1 MNLVSFNP
9 QTIPTQ
15 NSPIETTPKPVAYG
29 GKYTL
34 SLGTEKKLEQPLQN
48 HNLQKSLTEFSATIY
63 KSPTIQ
69 TQTS

>member
-9 QTIPTQ
+9 QTNSIPT
-15 NSPIETTPKPVAYG
+15 NFIEKTPKQVAY

-34 SLGTEKKLEQPLQN
+34 SLGTKKKLEQPLQN
-48 HNLQKSLTEFSATIY
+48 HNPQKSLTEFSATIY

-69 TQTS
+69 PQTS